1 MPKTS
6 HHRSPGGESR
16 GKRKRSTVFLEG
28 ARESHRQSD
37 ENRNC
42 FKGNIGETSERRGRM
57 HTGLF
62 RAHCSHLELN
72 ELNCH
77 QQYDSVSRLAAA
89 MLVIFDSALNHCF
102 WQDGHMDV
110 PASH

>member
-1 MPKTS
+1 MDVVKYIIYIILYIYYMYNNATLSSSSVEELKTLTSGTMPKTS
-6 HHRSPGGESR
+6 HHRSPGGERR
-16 GKRKRSTVFLEG
+16 GKRKRSTVFLER

-72 ELNCH
+72 ELN
-77 QQYDSVSRLAAA
+77 
-89 MLVIFDSALNHCF
+89 
-102 WQDGHMDV
+102 
-110 PASH
+110 